1 MAGIQHLKDLYT
13 SKGVNFIQDLFS
25 KNVYITEKI
34 DGARFAFE
42 KDKDGNLIY
51 YKRNATK
58 PINMVDRTVMS
69 YYEPAIEYVESLN
82 ISSIP
87 TGIMFGFEYFTT
99 KNPGSISYDKVP
111 QNGLMLTDISKGG
124 SLITNINELI
134 KYANILKVS
143 PPPVI
148 YNGKLNST
156 QKEQLEEFLSADW
169 EELLSKFKT
178 QSFTSYI
185 ISILNPKL
193 KNTALNVGITKP
205 IEGIVFSFDNGKNF
219 INTKVVDPLYTQKA
233 RERSKDKFTDVAKEN
248 NVQLTERLRDIIK
261 FIKQNKDSIDIN
273 PTSNNK
279 ELRYIDVLSDIF
291 YAYYEKNKSKFKNI
305 VADKPD
311 MKSLD
316 VNYKNISNRKL
327 ISVLKSK
334 EDVKLV
340 YKKFLASFVSTR
352 NRGNQ
357 ILKKDMVS
365 DINTLVPKLK
375 KLAEG
380 KNPDVILENRL
391 QKIVNILSSI

>member
-1 MAGIQHLKDLYT
+1 MAAITHLKDLYT
-13 SKGVNFIQDLFS
+13 SQGVSFIQDLFS

-42 KDKDGNLIY
+42 KTKDNELVY

-69 YYEPAIEYVESLN
+69 YYEPAIEYIESLN
-82 ISSIP
+82 LSSIP
-87 TGIMFGFEYFTT
+87 SGPMFGFEYFTT
-99 KNPGSISYDKVP
+99 TNPGSISYDKVP
-111 QNGLMLTDISKGG
+111 KNGLMLTDISKGG
-124 SLITNINELI
+124 SLITNIDELV

-143 PPPVI
+143 PPPI
-148 YNGKLNST
+148 IHNGKLNT
-156 QKEQLEEFLSADW
+156 KQKEQLEEFLSADW
-169 EELLSKFKT
+169 EELISKFKT

-205 IEGIVFSFDNGKNF
+205 IEGIVFSFDDGKSF

-233 RERSKDKFTDVAKEN
+233 RERSKDRFTDVAKEN

-261 FIKQNKDSIDIN
+261 FIKQNKDSIDTK

-279 ELRYIDVLSDIF
+279 ELRYIEVLSDIF
-291 YAYYEKNKSKFKNI
+291 YSYYEKNKSKFKNI

-311 MKSLD
+311 MDSLD
-316 VNYKNISNRKL
+316 VNYRHLTNKKL

-340 YKKFLASFVSTR
+340 FKKFLASFVSTR

-365 DINTLVPKLK
+365 DINSLVPKLK
-375 KLAEG
+375 KLSEG
-380 KNPDVILENRL
+380 KSYDSLMETTL
-391 QKIVNILSSI
+391 QKIVNILTGI